1 MSSTMYQVLLPL
13 YSFMILEQTVLEILE
28 EPEWVGP
35 AIRQHAWISCSTISF
50 WTNCKYKRKKEKKK
64 KIYIYR

>member
-35 AIRQHAWISCSTISF
+35 AIASTCLDQLEHNLILNKSQ
-50 WTNCKYKRKKEKKK
+50 
-64 KIYIYR
+64 I

>member
-35 AIRQHAWISCSTISF
+35 AIASTCLGQLEHNLILNKSQ
-50 WTNCKYKRKKEKKK
+50 
-64 KIYIYR
+64 I

>member
-1 MSSTMYQVLLPL
+1 MYQVLLPL

-28 EPEWVGP
+28 EPEWIGP

-50 WTNCKYKRKKEKKK
+50 
-64 KIYIYR
+64 

>member
-1 MSSTMYQVLLPL
+1 MHENKKTSDRLMSSTMYQVLLPL

-35 AIRQHAWISCSTISF
+35 AIASTCLDQLEHNLILNKSQ
-50 WTNCKYKRKKEKKK
+50 
-64 KIYIYR
+64 I